1 MVLEV
6 KSAKSF
12 DQISQAF
19 EGAVLGAS
27 GGVSSRSR
35 ARVAR

>member
-6 KSAKSF
+6 KSAESF
-12 DQISQAF
+12 DQISQDF

-27 GGVSSRSR
+27 STSR
-35 ARVAR
+35 ARIAR

>member
-1 MVLEV
+1 MVLGV
-6 KSAKSF
+6 KSTKFF
-12 DQISQAF
+12 DQISQDF

-27 GGVSSRSR
+27 GGVSSTNR